1 MSVIA
6 PSTSRL
12 RLVLTL
18 AAAALLPLIGCSN
31 DKGPSFQSTDVTG
44 ADFGHELKLTGHDG
58 KPRALTDFAGRAVVV
73 FFGFTHCPDICPTAL
88 AKLSTVVKAL
98 GPDGERVQ
106 VLLVTVDPERDT
118 ADVLR
123 RYVTAFHPT
132 FLGLTGTPDEVRRVA
147 KDFRVIAEKQ
157 PGATPDSYSVDH
169 SSGMFVYDPKGRLR
183 LYVAGNQPTSAI
195 EQDLKLLLGGA

>member
-1 MSVIA
+1 M
-6 PSTSRL
+6 
-12 RLVLTL
+12 
-18 AAAALLPLIGCSN
+18 
-31 DKGPSFQSTDVTG
+31 
-44 ADFGHELKLTGHDG
+44 DFGHDLKLTGQDG
-58 KPRALTDFAGRAVVV
+58 KPRALTYFAGRAVVV

-118 ADVLR
+118 AEVLR
-123 RYVTAFHPT
+123 QYVTAFHPT
-132 FLGLTGTPDEVRRVA
+132 FLGLTGTPDEVTRVT
-147 KDFRVIAEKQ
+147 KEFRVIAEKQ

-183 LYVAGNQPTSAI
+183 LYVAGNQTTAAI

>member
-1 MSVIA
+1 MSRRRV
-6 PSTSRL
+6 L
-12 RLVLTL
+12 RTL
-18 AAAALLPLIGCSN
+18 AATALVPLAACSN
-31 DKGPSFQSTDVTG
+31 DKGPSFQSTDITG

-118 ADVLR
+118 AEVLR
-123 RYVTAFHPT
+123 QYVTAFHPT
-132 FLGLTGTPDEVRRVA
+132 FLGLTGTPDEVTRVT
-147 KDFRVIAEKQ
+147 KEFRVIAEKQ

-183 LYVAGNQPTSAI
+183 LYMAGNQPTTAI